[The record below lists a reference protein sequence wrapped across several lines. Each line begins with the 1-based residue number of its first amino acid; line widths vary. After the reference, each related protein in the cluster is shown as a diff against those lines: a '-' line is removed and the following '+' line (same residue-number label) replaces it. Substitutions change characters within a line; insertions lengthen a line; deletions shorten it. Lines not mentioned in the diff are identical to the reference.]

1 MHLEGSGASNEARKP
16 CARISR
22 GRVTLRWW
30 GIPCFLF
37 CSPQACANG
46 PPAFFTGTHLFAER
60 GYLACTVAQASA
72 APFRESSRNG
82 GGRWR
87 DHPCTAR
94 LRDKQ
99 ATRIMAGTE
108 DLGWNFC
115 EVKRGPEAPQLH
127 PLRCSDGMFL
137 WVLGQHWELHEPV
150 FLALNPERG
159 KDGFDGGHPN

>member
-1 MHLEGSGASNEARKP
+1 VEQANEARKP

-37 CSPQACANG
+37 FWAPLKLVLTAH
-46 PPAFFTGTHLFAER
+46 PLFFTGTHLFCRER
-60 GYLACTVAQASA
+60 LSRLYRSPGFSKP
-72 APFRESSRNG
+72 PFRESSRNG

-127 PLRCSDGMFL
+127 LMRCSDGMFL
-137 WVLGQHWELHEPV
+137 WGAGATLGV
-150 FLALNPERG
+150 A
-159 KDGFDGGHPN
+159 